1 MATQQYPAIDPN
13 QALPAADAVRSSI
26 SRKEYCPPVR
36 PRNNNVHHGQLWMGA
51 FLEAQSWKDCKISQR
66 VPAFEAK
73 WDEAKESI
81 ETSCRI
87 LRNLAAAGHKLRG
100 DAELLLKVSG
110 SLRESLQETKKPV
123 REARDLPQV
132 QCGDWTSLPRAYAG
146 AVSYLQAVNYEFE
159 EDSFEQFFRAMQET
173 VPFKM
178 TELWHLR
185 AFLELALLESV
196 GGAADRLEAT
206 THFFPMALAAQ
217 GETQGTEYLGALS
230 LTTLLTSL
238 QKICG
243 ADWKELFERVN
254 AVDHTL
260 RLDPREAYAQM
271 DFQTRSSYR
280 AAIADLAKRSKA
292 TELEIA
298 RKAIELSGQP
308 EDASD
313 ERIRERKSHVGY
325 YVVGDG

>member
-123 REARDLPQV
+123 REAADLPQV
-132 QCGDWTSLPRAYAG
+132 ECGDWTSLPRVYAAAASYLE
-146 AVSYLQAVNYEFE
+146 AVSYEFE
-159 EDSFEQFFRAMQET
+159 EETFEQFFTAMQES

-178 TELWHLR
+178 TELWQLQV
-185 AFLELALLESV
+185 FMELVMLEAI
-196 GGAADRLEAT
+196 GAVADRLDAT
-206 THFFPMALAAQ
+206 THFYPMELAAQ
-217 GETQGTEYLGALS
+217 DELTGTEYIGARS
-230 LTTLLTSL
+230 LTTL
-238 QKICG
+238 
-243 ADWKELFERVN
+243 V
-254 AVDHTL
+254 
-260 RLDPREAYAQM
+260 
-271 DFQTRSSYR
+271 
-280 AAIADLAKRSKA
+280 
-292 TELEIA
+292 
-298 RKAIELSGQP
+298 
-308 EDASD
+308 AS
-313 ERIRERKSHVGY
+313 
-325 YVVGDG
+325 